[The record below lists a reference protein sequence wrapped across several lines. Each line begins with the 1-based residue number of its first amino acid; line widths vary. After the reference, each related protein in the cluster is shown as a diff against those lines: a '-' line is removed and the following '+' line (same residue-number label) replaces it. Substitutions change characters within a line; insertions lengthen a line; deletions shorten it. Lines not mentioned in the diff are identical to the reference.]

1 MSTARA
7 CSLISGDGSE
17 VSPTT
22 ILRRRLGLWRITTIP
37 LGYAGCHADRHQRQ
51 CCKTGTDRE
60 DAAVSE
66 RCKRAEADD
75 GARHDGAQASGVDEE
90 AGGSPGRGMMCWKSV
105 RPAPAT
111 TAKNQASK
119 TCRPMRSTG
128 PGTNTMAA

>member
-51 CCKTGTDRE
+51 CGETGTDRE
-60 DAAVSE
+60 DAAISE
-66 RCKRAEADD
+66 RCQRAKADD
-75 GARHDGAQASGVDEE
+75 CARHDGAQAPRVDEE
-90 AGGSPGRGMMCWKSV
+90 TGGQPWARDDLLEECEADAGNDGEEPGV
-105 RPAPAT
+105 
-111 TAKNQASK
+111 
-119 TCRPMRSTG
+119 
-128 PGTNTMAA
+128 